1 MRQLRLIIV
10 LVAGFALPA
19 LAAAPNAALPFNL
32 TFSSGAISGST
43 FGGLTITGTYT
54 GTTSGKWTLT
64 VSGQVFGT
72 GTYACA
78 ASTCIFTGTLAG
90 KSVTFPL
97 PLSSLS
103 GSKTGTLTISAFPT
117 HGAWVS
123 AVAHWANIHLS
134 EADRGKVISAA
145 ARIEG
150 ALASNGRNGGQANGQ
165 GKAHSSGRGN

>member
-1 MRQLRLIIV
+1 MRQCRIIIV
-10 LVAGFALPA
+10 LVASFALPA
-19 LAAAPNAALPFNL
+19 LAASSAALPYNL

-43 FGGLTITGTYT
+43 FGGLTMTGTYT
-54 GTTSGKWTLT
+54 GTTSGNWTLT

-78 ASTCIFTGTLAG
+78 GSTCTFTGTLAG
-90 KSVTFPL
+90 KSVTFTL

-103 GSKTGTLTISAFPT
+103 GSKTGTLTISAFST

-123 AVAHWANIHLS
+123 AVAQWAKTHLRG
-134 EADRGKVISAA
+134 ADRGKVISAA

-165 GKAHSSGRGN
+165 GNAHGSGRGK